1 MWSVDPGE
9 GQHVNGGMLP
19 STPRQLARV
28 TDRVSFLYLE
38 HCTLGRDGG
47 ALTATDDS
55 GVIHVPAAAL
65 SVLLLGPGTRLT
77 HQAVGVVA
85 DAGCSLVWVGEEG
98 VRYYAHGRSIA
109 RSTKLLEAQAKKV
122 SNTRSRLAV
131 AREMYAMRF
140 PGEDTSGLT
149 MQQLRGKEGARVR
162 KIYRACSDSTGV
174 EWKRRT
180 YDPNDFSAGD
190 PINQAL
196 SAAHAALYGLAHA
209 VITALGCSPGLGF
222 VHTGHDRAFVYDVA
236 DLYKAECT
244 IPVAFDTVKKLQ
256 GGGATDFADIAGITR
271 RAVRD
276 RLRELRLS
284 ERIAHD
290 IAVLLMD
297 EKDES
302 GEEGIWA
309 DVVSLWDDRNR
320 DVVGGMNYSEGPGDD
335 EELSRS

>member
-1 MWSVDPGE
+1 M
-9 GQHVNGGMLP
+9 NGGLPP

-47 ALTATDDS
+47 ALTATDES
-55 GVIHVPAAAL
+55 GVIHVPVAAL
-65 SVLLLGPGTRLT
+65 SVLMLGPGTRLT
-77 HQAVGVVA
+77 HQAVAVVA

-109 RSTKLLEAQAKKV
+109 RSTRLLEAQAKKV

-140 PGEDTSGLT
+140 SDDTTGLT

-162 KIYRACSDSTGV
+162 QIYRKCSESTGV
-174 EWKRRT
+174 AWKRRT
-180 YDPNDFSAGD
+180 YDPNNFSGGD

-196 SAAHAALYGLAHA
+196 SAAHSALYGLSHA

-222 VHTGHDRAFVYDVA
+222 VHTGHDRSFVYDVA

-244 IPVAFDTVKKLQ
+244 IPIAFNVVKKIQ
-256 GGGATDFADIAGITR
+256 DDGTADFADIAGDHPAR
-271 RAVRD
+271 CP
-276 RLRELRLS
+276 
-284 ERIAHD
+284 
-290 IAVLLMD
+290 
-297 EKDES
+297 
-302 GEEGIWA
+302 
-309 DVVSLWDDRNR
+309 
-320 DVVGGMNYSEGPGDD
+320 GPYQGATAAGTDG
-335 EELSRS
+335 SRSCGTSRRGQGAAG

>member
-1 MWSVDPGE
+1 MM
-9 GQHVNGGMLP
+9 NGGLPP

-55 GVIHVPAAAL
+55 GVIHVPVAAL

-77 HQAVGVVA
+77 HQAVAVVA

-162 KIYRACSDSTGV
+162 KIYRECSDSTSV
-174 EWKRRT
+174 EWTRRT

-196 SAAHAALYGLAHA
+196 SAAHSALYGLSHA

-222 VHTGHDRAFVYDVA
+222 VHTGHDRSFIYDIA

-244 IPVAFDTVKKLQ
+244 IPVAFSVVKKLQ
-256 GGGATDFADIAGITR
+256 DDGKEAVADIAGITR

-276 RLRELRLS
+276 KIREMRLS

-290 IAVLLMD
+290 IAVLLVD
-297 EKDES
+297 AEVEGAEES
-302 GEEGIWA
+302 LWA
-309 DVVSLWDDRNR
+309 DVVNLWDDRKQS
-320 DVVGGMNYSEGPGDD
+320 VVGGKNYDGGASDDGPGQV
-335 EELSRS
+335 RS

>member
-1 MWSVDPGE
+1 
-9 GQHVNGGMLP
+9 MLP
-19 STPRQLARV
+19 STPRQLSRV

-47 ALTATDDS
+47 ALTATDDT
-55 GVIHVPAAAL
+55 GVIHVPVAAL

-77 HQAVGVVA
+77 HQAVAVVA

-109 RSTKLLEAQAKKV
+109 RSTRMLEAQAKKV

-131 AREMYAMRF
+131 ARQMYAMRF

-162 KIYRACSDSTGV
+162 KIYRACADSTGV
-174 EWKRRT
+174 EWTRRT
-180 YDPNDFSAGD
+180 YDPNDFSIGD

-196 SAAHAALYGLAHA
+196 SAAHAALYGLSHA

-222 VHTGHDRAFVYDVA
+222 VHTGHDRAFVYDIA

-244 IPVAFDTVKKLQ
+244 IPVAFSVVKKLEDE
-256 GGGATDFADIAGITR
+256 GAEDFVNIAGITR

-276 RLRELRLS
+276 RIKEMRLS
-284 ERIAHD
+284 ERISQDVA
-290 IAVLLMD
+290 ALLVD
-297 EKDES
+297 EKDIDRDEDM
-302 GEEGIWA
+302 WA
-309 DVVSLWDDRNR
+309 DIVNLWDDRNR
-320 DVVGGMNYSEGPGDD
+320 KVSGGKNYDVDFQADDEGPT
-335 EELSRS
+335 EA

>member
-1 MWSVDPGE
+1 M
-9 GQHVNGGMLP
+9 NGGMLP

-47 ALTATDDS
+47 ALTATDDT
-55 GVIHVPAAAL
+55 GVIHVPVAAL

-77 HQAVGVVA
+77 HQAVAVVS

-109 RSTKLLEAQAKKV
+109 RSTRLLEAQAKKV

-131 AREMYAMRF
+131 ARQMYAMRF

-162 KIYRACSDSTGV
+162 KIYRECSESTGV
-174 EWKRRT
+174 DWTRRT
-180 YDPNDFSAGD
+180 YDPNDFSKGD

-196 SAAHAALYGLAHA
+196 SSAHAALYGLSHA

-244 IPVAFDTVKKLQ
+244 IPVAFSVVKKIQ
-256 GGGATDFADIAGITR
+256 DEGAADFADIAGVTR

-276 RLRELRLS
+276 RIKEIRLS

-290 IAVLLMD
+290 IAALLVE
-297 EKDES
+297 EKVEG
-302 GEEGIWA
+302 GEEGLWA
-309 DVVSLWDDRNR
+309 DVVHLWDDRNHN
-320 DVVGGMNYSEGPGDD
+320 VVGGMNYDGDVPADD
-335 EELSRS
+335 EGLTEP